1 MTLGNFEKH
10 HILKLHGYFWGNL
23 EFFGHFFPHTVTLLP
38 YITWVT
44 YWSIYN
50 TTHGGH
56 LLGTYKVRLFKKER
70 IYMLR
75 FQEPNFREWTIS
87 TAVASNLIT
96 YNCDNNKLMRLD
108 CNL

>member
-75 FQEPNFREWTIS
+75 FQEPNFREWT
-87 TAVASNLIT
+87 NLNGSGVKWT
-96 YNCDNNKLMRLD
+96 
-108 CNL
+108 NLNGSGVKFNYL